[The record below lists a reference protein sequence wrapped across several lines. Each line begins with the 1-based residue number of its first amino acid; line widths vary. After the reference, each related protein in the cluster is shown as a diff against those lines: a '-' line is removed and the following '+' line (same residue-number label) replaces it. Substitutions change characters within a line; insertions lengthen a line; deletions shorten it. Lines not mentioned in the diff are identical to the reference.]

1 MLSYI
6 VMRKCLVKRVSIIF
20 ICILFL
26 IIVNKDYSFSSSVY
40 RSMPVQ
46 ENTEHRFVTKMGD
59 NYFYY
64 SNTGVIV
71 TSNDKD
77 RLRRINDT
85 YYFVDEEGM
94 IHGKYVR
101 VKDITY
107 RIAYDKGLEKLVG
120 KELTYDNIMFY
131 AGTEDII
138 KKKMS
143 HSSFIADGTAPLDTL
158 FINNE
163 DKKRNNEIMVLG
175 DSYAYYLMLY
185 GNIDYRF
192 AICPGYALQD
202 IKNELL
208 DEINFTGV
216 KQVLLFIGPNDL
228 MRQTDIYDFLNDL
241 DYIIDFIKSRGA
253 EVILTNYFN
262 IPNTAFP
269 TDYLV
274 YDNLVRCASMWKQC
288 KYIDLSE
295 LDSKYPRA
303 KFDEYVH
310 PPKDFYEAA
319 IAIIVN
325 SIK

>member
-1 MLSYI
+1 MQLKIIKKVFVALICIVVLVTMNKSYI
-6 VMRKCLVKRVSIIF
+6 
-20 ICILFL
+20 
-26 IIVNKDYSFSSSVY
+26 FSANVY
-40 RSMPVQ
+40 TGTVTQ
-46 ENTEHRFVTKMGD
+46 ENTENRFVTKMGD

-64 SNTGVIV
+64 SNTGVLI
-71 TSNDKD
+71 TSNAKD

-85 YYFVDEEGM
+85 FYFVDEEGM

-107 RIAYDKGLEKLVG
+107 RIAYDKGLENLEG

-131 AGTEDII
+131 AGTNDII

-143 HSSFIADGTAPLDTL
+143 YSSFIAEGTAPADTI

-163 DKKRNNEIMVLG
+163 DKRRNNEIMVLG

-185 GNIDYRF
+185 GNVDYRF
-192 AICPGYALQD
+192 AICPGYAIQD

-208 DEINFTGV
+208 DEINFTGI

-228 MRQTDIYDFLNDL
+228 MRQTDVYDFLNDL
-241 DYIIDFIKSRGA
+241 DHIIDYVKSKGA

-262 IPNTAFP
+262 IPNTVYA
-269 TDYLV
+269 TGYHV
-274 YDNLVRCASMWKQC
+274 YDNLVRCAGIWKEC

-295 LDSKYPRA
+295 LDSKYPRN

-319 IAIIVN
+319 IAVIVN

>member
-1 MLSYI
+1 
-6 VMRKCLVKRVSIIF
+6 MRNEAIKRISVVIICL
-20 ICILFL
+20 LFL
-26 IIVNKDYSFSSSVY
+26 ITTNKSNCFSADVYTGSFS
-40 RSMPVQ
+40 Q
-46 ENTEHRFVTKMGD
+46 ENTDNRFVTKMGD

-64 SNTGVIV
+64 SDTGVLI
-71 TSNDKD
+71 TSNNKN

-101 VKDITY
+101 IKDITY

-131 AGTEDII
+131 AGTDDII

-143 HSSFIADGTAPLDTL
+143 YSSFIADGTAPNDTI

-163 DKKRNNEIMVLG
+163 

-185 GNIDYRF
+185 GNVDYRF
-192 AICPGYALQD
+192 AICPGYAIQD

-208 DEINFTGV
+208 DETNFSGV

-228 MRQTDIYDFLNDL
+228 MRQTDIYDFLHDL
-241 DYIIDFIKSRGA
+241 DHIIDYVKSKGA
-253 EVILTNYFN
+253 EVILTNYFG
-262 IPNTAFP
+262 IPNTVFP

-274 YDNLVRCASMWKQC
+274 YDNMVRCASIWKKC

-295 LDSKYPRA
+295 LDSHYPRA

-319 IAIIVN
+319 IAVIVN

>member
-1 MLSYI
+1 MPYKFI
-6 VMRKCLVKRVSIIF
+6 KK
-20 ICILFL
+20 ICIILICFL
-26 IIVNKDYSFSSSVY
+26 LLVTINNSYSFCSNVY
-40 RSMPVQ
+40 TSEINQ
-46 ENTEHRFVTKMGD
+46 EHTENRFVTKMGD

-64 SNTGVIV
+64 SNNGVLI
-71 TSNDKD
+71 TANDKD

-85 YYFVDEEGM
+85 YYFVDTEGM

-107 RIAYDKGLEKLVG
+107 RIAYDKGLEKLEG
-120 KELTYDNIMFY
+120 KELNYDNIMYY
-131 AGTEDII
+131 AGRDDII
-138 KKKMS
+138 KKKVS
-143 HSSFIADGTAPLDTL
+143 RSSFIADGTAPLDTL
-158 FINNE
+158 FIDNE
-163 DKKRNNEIMVLG
+163 NKRKNNEIMVLG

-185 GNIDYRF
+185 GNINYRF
-192 AICPGYALQD
+192 AICPGYAIKDL
-202 IKNELL
+202 KNELL

-228 MRQTDIYDFLNDL
+228 MRQTDIYDFLKDL
-241 DYIIDFIKSRGA
+241 DHIIDFIKSKGVD
-253 EVILTNYFN
+253 VILTNYFN
-262 IPNTAFP
+262 IPNTIFP
-269 TDYLV
+269 IDYRV
-274 YDNLVRCASMWKQC
+274 YDNMVRCACMWKKC
-288 KYIDLSE
+288 KYVDLTE